1 MGHEGRDGK
10 SRQREVTSMPIHA
23 IHISWNTSLLLAA
36 LAISFNALR
45 PIRYRPSRVD
55 LFAPFSSLL
64 RRDTI
69 ERTVAPFCQP
79 VSSSSSR
86 FLCFRHGVFRLCH
99 SCFLFSTI
107 SNPCFE
113 STYFNAEFLLL
124 CQGTRFQD
132 SLCRLFKRS
141 GNNFNRRAAPRF
153 ISSEKSQYRP
163 LDFATPVAIFKHSYL
178 IDRGMELF

>member
-86 FLCFRHGVFRLCH
+86 FLRFRHGVFRLCH

-113 STYFNAEFLLL
+113 STYFNVEFLLCAKVHDFRIPFADYSNAPVIVL
-124 CQGTRFQD
+124 IGVP
-132 SLCRLFKRS
+132 RLVSF
-141 GNNFNRRAAPRF
+141 
-153 ISSEKSQYRP
+153 
-163 LDFATPVAIFKHSYL
+163 PVKKVNIGH
-178 IDRGMELF
+178 